1 MSIDF
6 DVLVAESRSVPLT
19 EAEIT
24 GDKFYGY
31 AAVYGEVADLGDFTE
46 ESQRGSFRK
55 VLAAQREPIPFVYD
69 HKHDRIPMAFT
80 HAGTLRLSEDTKGLY
95 VEADLPSKNPDAD
108 TLREQMERGEV
119 RHMSYGFIA
128 GRGNSK
134 VEHRG
139 SKPHRVLTGYNMLLD
154 VSPTWQPAY
163 RGTSAELRNALLGA
177 IPDLSQTSET
187 SETSETSQQ
196 DLEGAHQQLEDG
208 VTQEIATDAG
218 PVESTSA
225 DVPSEESQEERSG
238 AADDP
243 MVAAAARR
251 RRLQMMG
258 LTLP

>member
-6 DVLVAESRSVPLT
+6 DVLVAESRSVALT
-19 EAEIT
+19 DAEIT
-24 GDKFYGY
+24 GNKFTGY
-31 AAVYGEVADLGDFTE
+31 AAVYGEVADLGEFTE

-55 VLAAQREPIPFVYD
+55 VLAAQRDPIPFVYD

-134 VEHRG
+134 VESRG
-139 SKPHRVLTGYNMLLD
+139 NKPHRILTGYNVLLD

-177 IPDLSQTSET
+177 LPDL
-187 SETSETSQQ
+187 SQQ
-196 DLEGAHQQLEDG
+196 DLEGAHPQLEDG
-208 VTQEIATDAG
+208 VTEDTAADASAVTDETT
-218 PVESTSA
+218 VES
-225 DVPSEESQEERSG
+225 EEEEDQEQRSG
-238 AADDP
+238 AEA
-243 MVAAAARR
+243 AQAEAAARR
-251 RRLQMMG
+251 RRLRMLG